1 MKRRPLLF
9 IVVLIVGCM
18 ITWGAQGQRQRSSSW
33 EYKIVEGVARDSRG
47 ERQLDELGA
56 AGWELV
62 DVKEE
67 QGGLYTDRARYY
79 LKRAK

>member
-1 MKRRPLLF
+1 MKRRKLLF
-9 IVVLIVGCM
+9 IVILIVGCL
-18 ITWGAQGQRQRSSSW
+18 ITWGAQGQRQRSSTW
-33 EYKIVEGVARDSRG
+33 EYKILEGVPRDSRG
-47 ERQLDELGA
+47 ERKLNELGA

-67 QGGLYTDRARYY
+67 EGGTDRARYY

>member
-1 MKRRPLLF
+1 
-9 IVVLIVGCM
+9 V
-18 ITWGAQGQRQRSSSW
+18 ITWSAQGQRQRSSNW
-33 EYKIVEGVARDSRG
+33 EYKILEGVARDGRG
-47 ERQLDELGA
+47 ERKLNELGA

-67 QGGLYTDRARYY
+67 AAGSDRARYY